1 MDYNKLKII
10 LRSDFNLKIRPLY
23 LKDKCECCNSTE
35 DLHCHH
41 IKPFSL
47 ILEEVL
53 NKTGIGLK
61 NEYTDTE
68 VYIIKSCMIN
78 EQLNE
83 EYKTLCKN
91 CHIEEHKENG
101 KYITEKGKE
110 NRASHLIEYN
120 LNKKEERLRKC
131 YSHEKEQMLLDFIE
145 KYKNVEFDKE
155 TLGELIK
162 IVNLGRTKNKSDK
175 DTKIVKNLKGINGVL
190 KTMEIPYQIETVRK
204 FVENKRITFY
214 IFCH

>member
-10 LRSDFNLKIRPLY
+10 LRNDFNLKIRPLY

-41 IKPFSL
+41 IKPFIL

-101 KYITEKGKE
+101 KYVTEKGKE
-110 NRASHLIEYN
+110 NRASRLIECN
-120 LNKKEERLRKC
+120 RNKKEKRLRKC

-162 IVNLGRTKNKSDK
+162 IVNIGRTTDKKDKNTTIIKGKKGVNDALALSNIELRVGAK
-175 DTKIVKNLKGINGVL
+175 QKKVKGKL
-190 KTMEIPYQIETVRK
+190 VRVYY
-204 FVENKRITFY
+204 FE
-214 IFCH
+214 